1 MRLLLSRFLLS
12 PLVPSAKALAKSTRE
27 YGHCIALLSH
37 CLLEESLKG
46 SRASIDHD
54 QKLNV
59 NGVQM
64 HLDEQSHENLII
76 G

>member
-27 YGHCIALLSH
+27 WALHCSH

-46 SRASIDHD
+46 SRASIDHK